1 MRCLRIR
8 VASIELPDTPDGT
21 VPPLAPVEG
30 GVPEVMRFAGQPDTI
45 AFHTHGCEHRYT
57 EGGANVPGP
66 VGVWMRL
73 LVPVLTGE
81 EPSGAQRA
89 VAAADFGNGVSAAL
103 DFSRYI
109 FINPDLT
116 VHLARPVRGEW
127 IGMRS
132 ESQYSTTGTGLA
144 ESALFDEAGRL
155 GRSAQSLLVDTR

>member
-1 MRCLRIR
+1 
-8 VASIELPDTPDGT
+8 
-21 VPPLAPVEG
+21 
-30 GVPEVMRFAGQPDTI
+30 
-45 AFHTHGCEHRYT
+45 
-57 EGGANVPGP
+57 
-66 VGVWMRL
+66 MRL

-155 GRSAQSLLVDTR
+155 GRSAQSLLVDAR